1 MSTPQQI
8 TKRTF
13 SPAAYVGQVYAR
25 RYGSL
30 EKPWPIGNV
39 LAAELTQKED
49 VETQPNMTTPGG
61 GIHAERR
68 RVTEVGLSFTIA
80 DLNVPNY
87 SRAVCGEV
95 LGVEAGTVTGEAHK
109 VMRGCLLP
117 TANIN
122 PKNVVVRKIASGG
135 PATASVTDE
144 SHANKGRGDV
154 ITLAHAGAT
163 NIAIKTGADLANSV
177 PLTMVSNYTAVGSV
191 VTIDANAPGVTAA
204 TGFWISYT
212 YPTGTVV
219 SAANYEVRAVGVY
232 VLPEAADLADDEE
245 VVLDYEFD
253 AFVRIQALVNKAAE
267 LEFII
272 DGMNEVD
279 DEKVSIIRV
288 WRASQ
293 GVAAKIALLQ
303 EKGFANLEVTGSVM
317 MDPTKTGTG
326 ISKYF
331 VVEKN

>member
-8 TKRTF
+8 IKRTF

-25 RYGSL
+25 RYGST

-68 RVTEVGLSFTIA
+68 RVTEVGLSLTIA
-80 DLNVPNY
+80 DLNVSNY

-95 LGVEAGTVTGEAHK
+95 LGVEAGAVTGDAHK
-109 VMRGCLLP
+109 VMRGCLLA

-122 PKNVVVRKIASGG
+122 PKNVVVRKVPVGG
-135 PATASVTDE
+135 PATASVSDE
-144 SHANKGRGDV
+144 PHLNKGRGDV

-163 NIAIKTGADLANSV
+163 NIAIKTGADLATSA
-177 PLTMVSNYTAVGSV
+177 PLTMAGNFTAVGSV
-191 VTIDANAPGVTAA
+191 VTITADAPDVVAA

-212 YPTGTVV
+212 YPAGTVV
-219 SAANYEVRAVGVY
+219 SATNYEVRAVGVF
-232 VLPEAADLADDEE
+232 VLPDAADLADDED
-245 VVLDYEFD
+245 VVIDYEHD

-267 LEFII
+267 LEFLI

-279 DEKVSIIRV
+279 DGNISIIRV

-303 EKGFANLEVTGSVM
+303 EKGFATLEVTGSVM

-326 ISKYF
+326 ISRYF
-331 VVEKN
+331 VVDKN

>member
-1 MSTPQQI
+1 MPDD
-8 TKRTF
+8 
-13 SPAAYVGQVYAR
+13 
-25 RYGSL
+25 
-30 EKPWPIGNV
+30 
-39 LAAELTQKED
+39 AE
-49 VETQPNMTTPGG
+49 V
-61 GIHAERR
+61 
-68 RVTEVGLSFTIA
+68 
-80 DLNVPNY
+80 
-87 SRAVCGEV
+87 
-95 LGVEAGTVTGEAHK
+95 
-109 VMRGCLLP
+109 
-117 TANIN
+117 
-122 PKNVVVRKIASGG
+122 
-135 PATASVTDE
+135 
-144 SHANKGRGDV
+144 
-154 ITLAHAGAT
+154 
-163 NIAIKTGADLANSV
+163 
-177 PLTMVSNYTAVGSV
+177 
-191 VTIDANAPGVTAA
+191 
-204 TGFWISYT
+204 
-212 YPTGTVV
+212 
-219 SAANYEVRAVGVY
+219 
-232 VLPEAADLADDEE
+232 DLADDED